1 MIKKYDGCVGILHEY
16 WPRVIVEKK
25 KSDKKNCDFAVLCI
39 FLIIFVEEKRY
50 NDENFKRVKPL
61 SSTKIHLTKA
71 AFTISAPDIRRL
83 PADSGIEVAFAGRSN
98 AGKSSA
104 LNTLTNQR
112 GLARIS
118 KTPGRTQL
126 INVFEVAENRR
137 LIDLPGYGFAKVPL
151 EMKKKWQKALGEYLE
166 KRQCLKGIVILMD
179 IRHPLKDLDMDL
191 IQWAADSELAML
203 VLLTKCDK
211 LSQGKRSAEVLSVKK
226 ALAPLNADIRV
237 QAFSSLKY
245 TGKEQADAIIC
256 DWLEQEAE
264 DYDLPEAT
272 DSGDEGDNILP
283 EDFQN

>member
-1 MIKKYDGCVGILHEY
+1 MI
-16 WPRVIVEKK
+16 
-25 KSDKKNCDFAVLCI
+25 
-39 FLIIFVEEKRY
+39 
-50 NDENFKRVKPL
+50 PL

-71 AFTISAPDIRRL
+71 AFTLSAPDIRRL
-83 PADSGIEVAFAGRSN
+83 PTDSGIEVAFAGRSN

-126 INVFEVAENRR
+126 INVFEVAADRR

-151 EMKKKWQKALGEYLE
+151 EMKKKWQRALGEYLE
-166 KRQCLKGIVILMD
+166 KRRSLKGLVVLMD

-191 IQWAADSELAML
+191 IQWAADSELPVLA
-203 VLLTKCDK
+203 LLTKCDK
-211 LSQGKRSAEVLSVKK
+211 LSQGKRSAEVLKVKGELSK
-226 ALAPLNADIRV
+226 LNADIRV

-245 TGKEQADAIIC
+245 TGSEQANAIIC

-264 DYDLPEAT
+264 EYALSDEMPDEAAV
-272 DSGDEGDNILP
+272 DFDGHYAE
-283 EDFQN
+283 ED